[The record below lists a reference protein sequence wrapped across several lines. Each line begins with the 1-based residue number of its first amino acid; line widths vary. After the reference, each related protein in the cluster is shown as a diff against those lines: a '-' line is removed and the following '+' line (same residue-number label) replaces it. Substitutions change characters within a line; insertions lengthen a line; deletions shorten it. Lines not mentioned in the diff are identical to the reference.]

1 MNKLLI
7 VGTVAFDKIQTPFG
21 KTNTILGGAAT
32 YIGISAS
39 HFNVNAGIVSVVGGD
54 FPKAYFKILEDKKI
68 NTQGIEIVKN
78 GKTFFWSGKYHND
91 MNSRDTLETQ
101 LNVLENF
108 DPKVPDFY
116 KDSDMLMLGNLHPL
130 IQNKVLK
137 QMTKKPK
144 LVVLD
149 TMDFWMNVAMEDLKK
164 NLKKIDVITINDQ
177 ESRQLSGEF
186 SLVKAARKIS
196 QMGPK
201 YVIIKKGE
209 HGALLFQKENVFFS
223 PALPL
228 EDVFDPTGAGDTFAG
243 GFTGYLTQM
252 GDISFEMMKNA
263 VIYGCNMSSFC
274 VEEFGTSRLQ
284 NLKYSEVLERLKT
297 FQKLTQYEMQ
307 LN

>member
-1 MNKLLI
+1 M
-7 VGTVAFDKIQTPFG
+7 
-21 KTNTILGGAAT
+21 
-32 YIGISAS
+32 
-39 HFNVNAGIVSVVGGD
+39 
-54 FPKAYFKILEDKKI
+54 
-68 NTQGIEIVKN
+68 
-78 GKTFFWSGKYHND
+78 
-91 MNSRDTLETQ
+91 
-101 LNVLENF
+101 
-108 DPKVPDFY
+108 
-116 KDSDMLMLGNLHPL
+116 
-130 IQNKVLK
+130 
-137 QMTKKPK
+137 
-144 LVVLD
+144 
-149 TMDFWMNVAMEDLKK
+149 
-164 NLKKIDVITINDQ
+164 ITINDQ

-209 HGALLFQKENVFFS
+209 HGALLFEKENVFFS

-274 VEEFGTSRLQ
+274 VEEFGTSRLE

>member
-32 YIGISAS
+32 YIGLSAS

-68 NTQGIEIVKN
+68 NTQGIEIVKK

-130 IQNKVLK
+130 IQNKVLN

-164 NLKKIDVITINDQ
+164 T
-177 ESRQLSGEF
+177 
-186 SLVKAARKIS
+186 
-196 QMGPK
+196 
-201 YVIIKKGE
+201 
-209 HGALLFQKENVFFS
+209 
-223 PALPL
+223 
-228 EDVFDPTGAGDTFAG
+228 
-243 GFTGYLTQM
+243 
-252 GDISFEMMKNA
+252 
-263 VIYGCNMSSFC
+263 
-274 VEEFGTSRLQ
+274 
-284 NLKYSEVLERLKT
+284 
-297 FQKLTQYEMQ
+297 
-307 LN
+307 